1 MKRIK
6 QLIKPSVLAMQSY
19 QVPAA
24 NGLTKLDAMENPYP
38 WPDDLKREWLKVISS
53 VEINR
58 YPEAG
63 ANTLKASMCKAL
75 KLPDGMDIML
85 GNGSDELIQ
94 ILALAL
100 SGSDRVFMAPEP
112 SFVMYRQ
119 ISQTVDARFVGVPLM
134 PDNFSLNREAMLSAI
149 AAHEPS
155 LIFLARPNNPT
166 GNLFDENLIIE
177 IVQKAQGL
185 VVIDEAYYA
194 FAKETLMEYLPRFEN
209 LLIMRTFS
217 KSGLAG
223 LRLGYLMGSRD
234 WLVEL
239 DKIRLPY
246 NINVLT
252 QKTVEFILGHSK
264 LLEDQAAAICAH
276 REQLFA
282 ALAAIPGLS
291 VWPSAANFLLFRT
304 NNQPALEVFEGL
316 KRAGVLIKNLDGS
329 HPLLENCLRVTVGLN
344 TENHRFLEALE
355 SLI

>member
-53 VEINR
+53 VELNR

-63 ANTLKASMCKAL
+63 ANTLKASMRKAL
-75 KLPDGMDIML
+75 KVPDGMDIML

-100 SGSDRVFMAPEP
+100 GGSGRVFMAPEP
-112 SFVMYRQ
+112 AFVMYRQ

-134 PDNFSLNREAMLSAI
+134 PDDFSLNREAMLSAI
-149 AAHEPS
+149 AALEPS

-177 IVQKAQGL
+177 IVQEAQGL

-194 FAKETLMEYLPRFEN
+194 FAKETLTEYLPRFEN
-209 LLIMRTFS
+209 MLIMRTFS

-223 LRLGYLMGSRD
+223 LRLGYLMGPRD

-252 QKTVEFILGHSK
+252 QKTVEFILGHSE

-276 REQLFA
+276 REQMFDS
-282 ALAAIPGLS
+282 LAAIPELS
-291 VWPSAANFLLFRT
+291 VWPSAANFLLFRS
-304 NNQPALEVFEGL
+304 NKQPALEVFEGL

-329 HPLLENCLRVTVGLN
+329 HPLLENCLRVTVGLD